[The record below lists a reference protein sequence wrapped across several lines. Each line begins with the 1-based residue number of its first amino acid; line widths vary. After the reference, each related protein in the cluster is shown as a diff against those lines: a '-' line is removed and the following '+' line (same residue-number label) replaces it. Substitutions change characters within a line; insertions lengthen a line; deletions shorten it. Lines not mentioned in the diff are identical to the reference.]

1 MQGRIIRSKRIEAM
15 CGIAI
20 HTNAALPRHRVSI
33 SSILCLHRI
42 CSVHQQPPA
51 VRCALI
57 IVTTSQAQQQQQQQ
71 RLIKTII
78 FITIAVLANSFGN
91 LMLAIGMDRMPDF
104 ARVGISHYLLLL
116 ISSPFVIPG
125 AIVSFIYT
133 LAQLS
138 LFSWADLS
146 YVVPCVASSYIVTTL
161 LSEFILDEP
170 IHVQRWVGVVLI
182 VCGVALVAETPEC
195 TTIAPDGTE
204 HPC

>member
-1 MQGRIIRSKRIEAM
+1 MRS
-15 CGIAI
+15 IAI
-20 HTNAALPRHRVSI
+20 HTNAGPPRYRVSMFQ
-33 SSILCLHRI
+33 SILCLHRI
-42 CSVHQQPPA
+42 YRVFTSNRPQSG
-51 VRCALI
+51 ALLV
-57 IVTTSQAQQQQQQQ
+57 IVTTSQAQQQQQ
-71 RLIKTII
+71 RLIKTIV

-116 ISSPFVIPG
+116 LSSPFIIPG
-125 AIVSFIYT
+125 AFVSFIYT

-161 LSEFILDEP
+161 LSEFILNEH
-170 IHVQRWVGVVLI
+170 IYVQRWIGVALI